1 MNTVRVLL
9 KNGKQLSFLRAS
21 TQEKVG
27 NRLVI
32 VDEFYRIVADLR
44 NKEIARLEYE
54 EVAQEEAGG

>member
-1 MNTVRVLL
+1 MKTVRVLL

-54 EVAQEEAGG
+54 EVSQEEAGG

>member
-32 VDEFYRIVADLR
+32 VDESYRILADLR
-44 NKEIARLEYE
+44 NKEIARVEYE
-54 EVAQEEAGG
+54 EVAGGKRAG